1 MDPVKQN
8 LKIINQVFEIEKKL
22 AQKPEGE
29 SIRRN
34 LDRIK
39 EYFLEMGYHIHN
51 PQGEKY
57 DETRTDCE
65 ASIAGDSTE
74 NLFIQEVIK
83 PRVVLQQQGQG
94 TIAQKA
100 VVIAHTR

>member
-22 AQKPEGE
+22 AQRPEGE

-34 LDRIK
+34 IARIK

-65 ASIAGDSTE
+65 ASIAGTSAE
-74 NLFIQEVIK
+74 NLYIEEVIK
-83 PRVVLQQQGQG
+83 PRVILRQEGSG